1 MSSFNANFQNYNVV
15 AENELAEVLSHYNSD
30 FVFNIVNDA
39 IQNRFKEISIIARP
53 NVVWAWNQNFET
65 ITAQY
70 GPSNEINRVKN
81 DTYKE
86 IIEIICK
93 AFGLDYAVEDPIDM
107 YFCAGYLYDLL
118 VCNFNEYLSTFYTK
132 LIYKERVSLYESL
145 NLSDLKKNK
154 DTSTIYG
161 KRIYKDIKLAI
172 INANIEMVINQINSM
187 DIKFYNIVEMIY
199 GAESEHAR
207 YLLSMVSDNNND
219 FFNTIYVS
227 MFNSDIRSDIITNI
241 RLKLQELAMN
251 DDQINPINSN
261 SEGDQTNA

>member
-1 MSSFNANFQNYNVV
+1 MTQFR
-15 AENELAEVLSHYNSD
+15 
-30 FVFNIVNDA
+30 I
-39 IQNRFKEISIIARP
+39 
-53 NVVWAWNQNFET
+53 
-65 ITAQY
+65 
-70 GPSNEINRVKN
+70 
-81 DTYKE
+81 
-86 IIEIICK
+86 
-93 AFGLDYAVEDPIDM
+93 
-107 YFCAGYLYDLL
+107 
-118 VCNFNEYLSTFYTK
+118 
-132 LIYKERVSLYESL
+132 
-145 NLSDLKKNK
+145 DLKKNK

-251 DDQINPINSN
+251 DDQINTINSN